1 MTTNKKKKNNKSN
14 NDTTSKRPTS
24 SSPAGNVSGQG
35 SSISGPLNTPP
46 STTSTNKRTRVS
58 ADDSVM
64 DVDKPLTPPGPVET
78 TSAEIPS
85 QPDTSSLDA
94 SQHAPAN
101 NNDKGKSPETTP
113 VVSFPERAAS
123 LDASQ
128 VAVQSQPTLFYAL
141 AAPNDVEGFWTHF
154 ASNHDT
160 CDTAIK
166 ADEHARTLV
175 VTDIPLFITDA
186 LLRGTFSRYGNIT
199 RCHTRLS
206 KLYRTAYITF
216 ESTGA
221 LQNLDS
227 TWGVLCGG
235 HCLRICPATFSPDQR
250 AERRAYVALL
260 AGLPRGTIAVDLAEI
275 ADEISAKSINVPFS
289 MNSYNPKPYAYCH
302 FASETAMENAKSIS
316 CALKKVGLTWHSPDE
331 VISLCHRCGHPNCNP
346 DRCGSSSRPNRPSH
360 PWQSNDK
367 LRALYNKHLP
377 PSHPA
382 KRHNRFARP
391 DNNNDGYRHT
401 SASRH
406 RSNSKSNNRQQS
418 RSRSQ
423 YQPWNRDN
431 LNNNNNNQHRRIPDA
446 NELDHYA
453 DGMDVTYPAPPTVL
467 TDWKSIGTALEKV
480 VEDLALFTTQFV
492 TLNSRI
498 TKLESAMA
506 ASAPVPGPFVTK
518 PPSYIP
524 SSMQGWDDSVTNTNS
539 NILVDINSPPLQ
551 SSCGSIPI
559 PQFAPIPPSN
569 VAPSSPIDMEQR
581 LSSLSNTVVSLA
593 GTIKEGIQQNNFIL
607 AHQNGQANY

>member
-1 MTTNKKKKNNKSN
+1 MGKDNKKKNNQSN
-14 NDTTSKRPTS
+14 KDTTSKRPAS
-24 SSPAGNVSGQG
+24 SSPTGNVSGQG
-35 SSISGPLNTPP
+35 SSMSGPSNTPP
-46 STTSTNKRTRVS
+46 LTTSTNKRTRVS

-85 QPDTSSLDA
+85 QPDTSSLEA
-94 SQHAPAN
+94 SQHSLSLNVLPLRTRPKLQYNLNLHFSTPRLLLMTRATCSGS
-101 NNDKGKSPETTP
+101 NDLKRIIVHFRKKEDLDNATASPMD
-113 VVSFPERAAS
+113 S
-123 LDASQ
+123 LFG
-128 VAVQSQPTLFYAL
+128 L
-141 AAPNDVEGFWTHF
+141 HF
-154 ASNHDT
+154 HAYDPQ
-160 CDTAIK
+160 AIK

-175 VTDIPLFITDA
+175 VTDIPLFLTDA

-227 TWGVLCGG
+227 TWGILCEG
-235 HCLRICPATFSPDQR
+235 HCLRICPATFSPDQH

-260 AGLPRGTIAVDLAEI
+260 AGLPRGTIAVDLTEI
-275 ADEISAKSINVPFS
+275 ADEISVKSINVPFS

-331 VISLCHRCGHPNCNP
+331 
-346 DRCGSSSRPNRPSH
+346 
-360 PWQSNDK
+360 
-367 LRALYNKHLP
+367 HLP

-391 DNNNDGYRHT
+391 DNNNDRQSRT
-401 SASRH
+401 NASRH
-406 RSNSKSNNRQQS
+406 RSKSRPNNRQQS

-423 YQPWNRDN
+423 HQPWNRDN
-431 LNNNNNNQHRRIPDA
+431 LNNNNNNQRRRIPDA

-467 TDWKSIGTALEKV
+467 TDWKSIGAALEKV
-480 VEDLALFTTQFV
+480 VEELALLTTQFASM
-492 TLNSRI
+492 NSRI
-498 TKLESAMA
+498 TNLESVMA
-506 ASAPVPGPFVTK
+506 ARTPIPGPFVTK

-524 SSMQGWDDSVTNTNS
+524 SSMQGWDDTVNRTDN
-539 NILVDINSPPLQ
+539 NILVDVNSPPLQ
-551 SSCGSIPI
+551 STSGFSPI
-559 PQFAPIPPSN
+559 PHFAPIPPSN

-581 LSSLSNTVVSLA
+581 LSSLSDTVASLA
-593 GTIKEGIQQNNFIL
+593 GSIKEGIQQNNLIL
-607 AHQNGQANY
+607 ARQQGQANQ

>member
-1 MTTNKKKKNNKSN
+1 MGKDNKKKNNQSN
-14 NDTTSKRPTS
+14 KDTTSKRPAS
-24 SSPAGNVSGQG
+24 SSPTGNVSGQG
-35 SSISGPLNTPP
+35 SSMSGPSNTPP

-101 NNDKGKSPETTP
+101 NNDKGKSPEITP
-113 VVSFPERAAS
+113 AVSFPERAAS
-123 LDASQ
+123 PDASQ
-128 VAVQSQPTLFYAL
+128 AAVQSQPTLFYAL
-141 AAPNDVEGFWTHF
+141 AAPNDVDGFWNHF
-154 ASNHDT
+154 ASNRDACDAVDRQLSLFSSYGSRAT
-160 CDTAIK
+160 CSGSNDLKRIIAIK

-175 VTDIPLFITDA
+175 VTDIPLFLTDA

-235 HCLRICPATFSPDQR
+235 HCLRICPATFSPEQR

-275 ADEISAKSINVPFS
+275 ADEISAKSIN
-289 MNSYNPKPYAYCH
+289 
-302 FASETAMENAKSIS
+302 
-316 CALKKVGLTWHSPDE
+316 
-331 VISLCHRCGHPNCNP
+331 
-346 DRCGSSSRPNRPSH
+346 
-360 PWQSNDK
+360 
-367 LRALYNKHLP
+367 HLP

-391 DNNNDGYRHT
+391 DNNNDGQSRT
-401 SASRH
+401 NASRH
-406 RSNSKSNNRQQS
+406 RSKSRPNNRQQS

-423 YQPWNRDN
+423 HRPWNRDN
-431 LNNNNNNQHRRIPDA
+431 LNNNNNNQRRGIPDA

-467 TDWKSIGTALEKV
+467 TDWKSIGAALEKV
-480 VEDLALFTTQFV
+480 VEELALLTTQFA
-492 TLNSRI
+492 TMNSRI
-498 TKLESAMA
+498 TNLESAMA
-506 ASAPVPGPFVTK
+506 ALRAPIPGPFVTK

-524 SSMQGWDDSVTNTNS
+524 SSMQGWDDTVNRNDN
-539 NILVDINSPPLQ
+539 NILVDVNSPPLQ
-551 SSCGSIPI
+551 STSGFSPI
-559 PQFAPIPPSN
+559 PHFAPIPPSN
-569 VAPSSPIDMEQR
+569 VTPSSPIDMEQR
-581 LSSLSNTVVSLA
+581 LSSLSDTVASLA
-593 GTIKEGIQQNNFIL
+593 GSIKEGIQQNNLII
-607 AHQNGQANY
+607 ARQQGQANQ